1 MRAERQHFRLQVD
14 IVNAGNAVTAHDDTV
29 SGISWQNLMPLS
41 EGDPHKRGGRNRGT
55 LPP

>member
-29 SGISWQNLMPLS
+29 SGIS
-41 EGDPHKRGGRNRGT
+41 
-55 LPP
+55 